1 MIKCSDCGIEGIHAC
16 LGKPVKQEDLPED
29 VSLFD
34 SSYYP
39 ICGLE
44 LTVDQKI
51 QRTVN
56 NMPWHNKGT
65 TPKKGEKMKM
75 TSENFYRVIAMRD
88 ELIDDQRKEISK
100 LKVKINKLQ
109 QKVDRLQ

>member
-1 MIKCSDCGIEGIHAC
+1 MAWHDKG
-16 LGKPVKQEDLPED
+16 LTPV
-29 VSLFD
+29 
-34 SSYYP
+34 
-39 ICGLE
+39 
-44 LTVDQKI
+44 
-51 QRTVN
+51 
-56 NMPWHNKGT
+56 
-65 TPKKGEKMKM
+65 KGEKMEM